1 VPPIRHAVR
10 GLVVDRFDR
19 LVLFHATLAGR
30 EPWWFA
36 PGGGVD
42 PGETDAIAIARE
54 LEEEIGLVVD
64 PGSLAAP
71 VWTRDYIF
79 RWKDVDERHL
89 ERFYLIRIDEHEV
102 DISGLDADEAG
113 VVREYRWW
121 MLHELQTT
129 SDHFSPTQLPELL
142 VALLAGRLP
151 GEPLALT
158 E

>member
-10 GLVVDRFDR
+10 ALVVDGSDR
-19 LVLFHATLAGR
+19 VVLFHASLPDR

-36 PGGGVD
+36 PGGGVE
-42 PGETDAIAIARE
+42 PGESDAAAIVRE

-64 PGSLAAP
+64 PASLPTP
-71 VWTRDYIF
+71 VWSRDYTF

-89 ERFYLIRIDEHEV
+89 ERFFLVRVDEHVV

-121 MLHELQTT
+121 TQDELQA
-129 SDHFSPTQLPELL
+129 SAERFSPQRLPQMLVPLL
-142 VALLAGRLP
+142 EGRLP
-151 GEPLALT
+151 AEPVAIGD
-158 E
+158 